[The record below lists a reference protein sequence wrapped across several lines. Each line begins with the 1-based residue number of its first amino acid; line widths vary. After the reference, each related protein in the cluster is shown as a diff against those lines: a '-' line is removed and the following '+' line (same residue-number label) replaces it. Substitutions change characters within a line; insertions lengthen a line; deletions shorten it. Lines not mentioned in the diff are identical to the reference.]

1 MKAKTILI
9 VAALVLGWCGVRAQ
23 DQEPAHRVTYASTDV
38 PGGTISIKQ
47 LSGTT
52 FRLTARAKEGYTFLI
67 WSDSVKTPVRDYTH
81 TATDEDPNND
91 KTLWAVFTLDEDM
104 TQELGHIEV
113 TNVYNHTI
121 PWCYL
126 KAVPNDGAAFFAWN
140 NGDKTENPTQ
150 YYFDKTFRRYPIFK
164 TTKPAV
170 VYDTIQHPGGTLTV
184 EPLTATTYSV
194 LATPADGY
202 TFQQWADGK
211 TDNPRT
217 FAHNEGAADSTHFA
231 VFTRTEDIHRPL
243 GDVAVTIDNAST
255 PSFILTATAKTGNE
269 FFKWNNG
276 SDNNVLSYV
285 ETDGTRYPMFN
296 TVAKQVVYDIDD
308 HAGGHIEVND
318 AGDKYY
324 QLEAIAEDGYTF
336 VKWADG
342 VVDNPRTIQFVQ
354 DAADIVY
361 YAVFT
366 RDEYMQ
372 RNLGHVTLNVTSQGN
387 STPTYQLTAVSEEG
401 GDFMVWNNGNT
412 DAGPIDYAESEGAR
426 YPFFMSTINQV
437 VIDYDQ
443 HVGGTVTATLKSG
456 KTYTLTAVAAE
467 GYTFQQ
473 WADGETATSREIT
486 FEQDAADKLYYAV
499 FTRNEYMTRNL
510 GYSTLAVTDQGNNT
524 PSFQLTAHADDGGS
538 FMVWN
543 NGDKTESI
551 AYAEPEGARYPFF
564 RSTEPQVV
572 YSLNQHPGGVVSVER
587 TSAKSFTLT
596 ATPNEGYTF
605 LKWTDDITSAT
616 RSYTHPNA
624 PANDSIVYAVFTKD
638 EDVTIAGG
646 TVEVKV
652 IDRKVPSFTL
662 EAKAIDGEGPCSAS
676 FLLWTNGVK
685 TPLINYVESDGN
697 RKPIFGIKNPLGYT
711 FDNQEGGVIEVTPLA
726 CGFTLTAVP
735 NAGYSFTMWQDNEN
749 TEPIRTIDYIEGT
762 YTALFTPAAFK
773 VDDQVYNTFD
783 EAVAAAGTDKPVQ
796 LVNSYPGIIVV
807 ATPVNLQTND
817 HTIGTLDIRY
827 GGDVNLVDFATVGT
841 LALQST
847 TGKSS
852 QIHPLSNLD
861 VNNAYIDIQFKET
874 ANDDNWY
881 GFAVPFEVDVETG
894 VARADGVGTH
904 VSMHD
909 YLIWEYDGNIRQ
921 QTGTGWVKK
930 PSGTLEPG
938 QFYMIGVVG
947 PQIVWRFTM
956 KTNATIVG
964 SNSFPMPAYGGET
977 DHVEGG
983 WNAMGNSLT
992 QYAKASATGINYCQ
1006 VYDNV
1011 NIMYLT
1017 KNLSAT
1023 SFVVGTPFF
1032 IQVSG
1037 DNTMKLKTSNETN
1050 PGALYAPRFAEEDE
1064 PAIYEVRLTNGN
1076 QYDALFICADEN
1088 ASEQYETGKDLIK
1101 LFGNNTNAYI
1111 WSEDYGQKLCAQNA
1125 KKWSN
1130 ETYFSVVLSAPK
1142 QGRYTLSAS
1151 EGDDSVYLIL
1161 DDGTKQELSQPYDLF
1176 LKKGNNY
1183 VTLCIGENAS
1193 VVPTDI
1199 FNVEVENEVQKVLYN
1214 DVIYIVRGG
1223 VVYNTQGVRV
1233 K

>member
-23 DQEPAHRVTYASTDV
+23 DQPTHRVTYASTDV

-47 LSGTT
+47 LSETT

-67 WSDSVKTPVRDYTH
+67 WSDSVKTPVRDYQH
-81 TATDEDPNND
+81 LATDEDPNGD
-91 KTLWAVFTLDEDM
+91 QTLWAIFTLDEDM
-104 TQELGHIEV
+104 TQELGHVEV

-126 KAVPNDGAAFFAWN
+126 KAVPNEGAEFFAWN

-184 EPLTATTYSV
+184 EPLTATTFSV

-211 TDNPRT
+211 TENPRT
-217 FAHNEGAADSTHFA
+217 FAHNNGAADSTHFA

-243 GDVAVTIDNAST
+243 GDVAVTIDNASI
-255 PSFILTATAKTGNE
+255 PSFILTATAKTGNK

-276 SDNNVLSYV
+276 RDNAILSYV
-285 ETDGTRYPMFN
+285 ESDGTRVPMFN

-318 AGDKYY
+318 AGDKNY
-324 QLEAIAEDGYTF
+324 QLVATPEDGYTF

-342 VVDNPRTIQFVQ
+342 TTQNPRTIQFAQ
-354 DAADIVY
+354 DAADKVY

-372 RNLGHVTLNVTSQGN
+372 RNLGHANLTIADQGN
-387 STPTYQLTAVSEEG
+387 ATPTFTLTAEAETG
-401 GDFMVWNNGNT
+401 GEFMVWNNGNT
-412 DAGPIDYAESEGAR
+412 SAGPIAYAENEGAR
-426 YPFFMSTINQV
+426 YPFFKSTINQV
-437 VIDYDQ
+437 VIEYDQ
-443 HVGGTVTATLKSG
+443 HVGGTVAATLKSG

-473 WADGETATSREIT
+473 WADGVTSASRDIT
-486 FEQDAADKLYYAV
+486 FEQDADDKLYYAV
-499 FTRNEYMTRNL
+499 FTRDEYMTRNL

-543 NGDKTESI
+543 NGAKTESI

-587 TSAKSFTLT
+587 MSAKSFTLT
-596 ATPNEGYTF
+596 ATANEGYSF
-605 LKWTDDITSAT
+605 LKWTDNVTSAT

-624 PANDSIVYAVFTKD
+624 PTNDSLIYAVFTKD

-676 FLLWTNGVK
+676 FLLWTNGAR
-685 TPLINYVESDGN
+685 TALINYVESDGN
-697 RKPIFGIKNPLGYT
+697 RKPIFGIKKPLGYT

-749 TEPIRTIDYIEGT
+749 TEPIRTIDYVEGT

-783 EAVAAAGTDKPVQ
+783 EAVAAAGTSNPVQ
-796 LVNSYPGIIVV
+796 LINDYPGVIIVT
-807 ATPVNLQTND
+807 TPVNLQTND
-817 HTIGTLDIRY
+817 HAIGTLDIRY
-827 GGDVNLVDFATVGT
+827 GGDVNLTDFATIGT
-841 LALQST
+841 LALQAT

-861 VNNAYIDIQFKET
+861 VNNAYIDIKFKDA
-874 ANDDNWY
+874 ANDNNWY

-894 VARADGVGTH
+894 VARTDGVGTH

-909 YLIWEYDGNIRQ
+909 YLIWEYDGNVRK

-930 PSGTLEPG
+930 PSGMLEPG

-947 PQIVWRFTM
+947 PEIEWRFTM
-956 KTNATIVG
+956 VPNSTIVG
-964 SNSFPMPAYGGET
+964 SNSFPMPAYGGNT

-992 QYAKASATGINYCQ
+992 QYAKASATGINFCQ

-1017 KNLSAT
+1017 KNMQMT

-1037 DNTMKLKTSNETN
+1037 DNTMKLKASNETN
-1050 PGALYAPRFAEEDE
+1050 PSALYAPRFAEQDE
-1064 PAIYEVRLTNGN
+1064 AAIYEVRLSNGN

-1088 ASEQYETGKDLIK
+1088 ATEQYETGKDLIK
-1101 LFGNNTNAYI
+1101 MFGNNTNAYI
-1111 WSEDYGQKLCAQNA
+1111 WSEAYGQKLCAQNA
-1125 KKWSN
+1125 KKVAE

-1142 QGRYTLSAS
+1142 TGEYTLSAS
-1151 EGDDSVYLIL
+1151 EGDESVYLL
-1161 DDGTKQELSQPYDLF
+1161 MEDGTKQALTQPYNMILY
-1176 LKKGNNY
+1176 KGNNPI
-1183 VTLCIGENAS
+1183 TLCIGAKAPEAATGMDNITAE
-1193 VVPTDI
+1193 P
-1199 FNVEVENEVQKVLYN
+1199 VQKVLYN
-1214 DVIYIVRGG
+1214 GVIYILREGS
-1223 VVYNTQGVRV
+1223 VYTPQGIRV